1 MELTLSMLMMSSSVS
16 MLSCCVWSMFARL
29 LYIRCVSTK
38 EKLVKSVYKNMH
50 EKNEDEKGPL
60 GCPKYQFIDFEALME
75 MTHKY

>member
-29 LYIRCVSTK
+29 LYIRCVSTR

-50 EKNEDEKGPL
+50 KTNIYVQLCKGCKRAL
-60 GCPKYQFIDFEALME
+60 GLSQIPIYRL
-75 MTHKY
+75 